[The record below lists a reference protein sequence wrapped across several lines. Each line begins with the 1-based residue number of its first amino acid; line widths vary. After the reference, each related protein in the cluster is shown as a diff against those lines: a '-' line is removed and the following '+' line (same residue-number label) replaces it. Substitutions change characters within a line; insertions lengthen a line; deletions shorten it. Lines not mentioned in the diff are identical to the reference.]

1 MEKACEV
8 AAICNIK
15 LLTEDYSTSILRSP
29 KTGRHI
35 IAQYDET
42 SVVVYQAYR
51 PAIAPTNT
59 ASIPPG

>member
-1 MEKACEV
+1 ME
-8 AAICNIK
+8 AIDNMK
-15 LLTEDYSTSILRSP
+15 LSTEDYTTSVLRLP

-35 IAQYDET
+35 VAQYDES

-59 ASIPPG
+59 ALTPPD